1 MFDAELKQSLN
12 QLREEATQTA
22 ADILTELRENYIEDE
37 VFINCQ
43 EQLKEKFAD
52 LDDHF
57 AVIYKTMW
65 EINTKVEKI
74 TEELI
79 NKQDSNNDDAASTHT
94 HYDLNHDII
103 MRTGTTAPLIQVPD
117 PGIYTILLKTLFNY

>member
-22 ADILTELRENYIEDE
+22 ADILTELRENYIKDE
-37 VFINCQ
+37 VFINYQ

-57 AVIYKTMW
+57 NVIYKIMG

-74 TEELI
+74 TEELT
-79 NKQDSNNDDAASTHT
+79 NKQDSNK
-94 HYDLNHDII
+94 
-103 MRTGTTAPLIQVPD
+103 R
-117 PGIYTILLKTLFNY
+117 